1 MKRYYKKLNPYLIA
15 MLIGL
20 LLFTPC
26 TYCQAENSNNKIPAD
41 VNFLMQLKEF
51 LKNNYVDEVSD
62 IDLLRGAIDGMVDSL
77 GDPYSQYFTPKDF
90 QDFNETTSGNF
101 GGIGVVIN
109 TKDKQVIVVSVL
121 EGTPADRAGI
131 KAGDK
136 IIEVDGK
143 ETGEL
148 SLNEV
153 SALIKGEA
161 GTVVNMGILRDGEKQ
176 ILKLDLPRETI
187 KINPIEHKILGQGI
201 GYLKIGEF
209 NENTVANLDR
219 ALEDFRKGGVLGIV
233 LDLRNNPGGL
243 LDQAV
248 GVSARFVP
256 KGPVVKVVA
265 KDGKD
270 QTFMSNTEPSPFKLV
285 VLVNGG
291 SASAAEIVAGAIKD
305 RGTGIIVGEKT
316 FGKATVQRP
325 LNLGILGGI
334 KLTIARYVTPNG
346 TDINKEGIHP
356 DVVVEYN
363 KAASV
368 NEFAPI
374 KQDKVLKYGNIGIDV
389 LGLQQRLNFIKLLNA
404 NPDGVYG
411 PRTKD
416 AVKALQRRKGLAVTG
431 IADKSLYN
439 ALDEAVAEYINS
451 QEDVQMR
458 RAIDLLKE
466 ELRKGAA

>member
-20 LLFTPC
+20 LLLTPC

-143 ETGEL
+143 ETSEL

-265 KDGKD
+265 KDGKA

-404 NPDGVYG
+404 SPDGVYG

-451 QEDVQMR
+451 QEDVQLR

>member
-109 TKDKQVIVVSVL
+109 TKDTQVIVVSVL

-143 ETGEL
+143 ETSEL

-451 QEDVQMR
+451 QEDVQLR

>member
-143 ETGEL
+143 ETSEL

-451 QEDVQMR
+451 QEDVQLR

>member
-20 LLFTPC
+20 LLLTPC

-404 NPDGVYG
+404 SPDGVYG

>member
-143 ETGEL
+143 ETSEL

-265 KDGKD
+265 KDGKA

-404 NPDGVYG
+404 SPDGVYG

>member
-1 MKRYYKKLNPYLIA
+1 

-20 LLFTPC
+20 LLLTPC

-143 ETGEL
+143 ETSEL

-219 ALEDFRKGGVLGIV
+219 ALEDFRKGGVLGM
-233 LDLRNNPGGL
+233 DLRNNPVGL

-248 GVSARFVP
+248 
-256 KGPVVKVVA
+256 
-265 KDGKD
+265 
-270 QTFMSNTEPSPFKLV
+270 LV
-285 VLVNGG
+285 YLR
-291 SASAAEIVAGAIKD
+291 A
-305 RGTGIIVGEKT
+305 
-316 FGKATVQRP
+316 
-325 LNLGILGGI
+325 
-334 KLTIARYVTPNG
+334 
-346 TDINKEGIHP
+346 
-356 DVVVEYN
+356 
-363 KAASV
+363 
-368 NEFAPI
+368 
-374 KQDKVLKYGNIGIDV
+374 
-389 LGLQQRLNFIKLLNA
+389 
-404 NPDGVYG
+404 VY
-411 PRTKD
+411 
-416 AVKALQRRKGLAVTG
+416 LKGL
-431 IADKSLYN
+431 
-439 ALDEAVAEYINS
+439 
-451 QEDVQMR
+451 
-458 RAIDLLKE
+458 
-466 ELRKGAA
+466 

>member
-20 LLFTPC
+20 LLLTPC

-143 ETGEL
+143 ETSEL

-404 NPDGVYG
+404 SPDGVYG

-451 QEDVQMR
+451 QEDVQLR

>member
-143 ETGEL
+143 ETSEL

-404 NPDGVYG
+404 SPDGVYG

>member
-143 ETGEL
+143 ETSEL

-404 NPDGVYG
+404 SPDGVYG

-451 QEDVQMR
+451 QEDVQLR